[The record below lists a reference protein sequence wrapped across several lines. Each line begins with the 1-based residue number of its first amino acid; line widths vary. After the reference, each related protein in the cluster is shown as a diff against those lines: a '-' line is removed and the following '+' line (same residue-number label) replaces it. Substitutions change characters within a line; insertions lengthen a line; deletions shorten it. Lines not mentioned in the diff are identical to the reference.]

1 MNPNSPQ
8 KRMAFGYNR
17 DYGKI
22 VINEGQAA
30 AVKLIF
36 MYYLE
41 GKSLKEIKDILE
53 GMNIPSPQNRPTWGK
68 QLLSNILSNVHYLGS
83 AVYPPIIT
91 QEDFDRVQEIKR
103 TKAAQFAPHSTGDNR
118 S

>member
-8 KRMAFGYNR
+8 KRIAFGYNR
-17 DYGKI
+17 EFEKI
-22 VINEGQAA
+22 VINKGQAA

-41 GKSLKEIKDILE
+41 GKSLGEIKDILE
-53 GMNIPSPQNRPTWGK
+53 GLNIPSPQNRSTWGK
-68 QLLSNILSNVHYLGS
+68 QLLSNILSNAHYLGS
-83 AVYPPIIT
+83 DVYPIIIT
-91 QEDFDRVQEIKR
+91 QEDFDKVQEIKG
-103 TKAAQFAPHSTGDNR
+103 TKAAQFAPRSTGDNR